1 MKKVIATGIAAMC
14 FATAAVPA
22 HAMDPILPFRD
33 VKGGMTGTA
42 YTVVDSSGEIR
53 SFDVDIVGNMDNGKG
68 SSRMI
73 MARARGPVIEQT
85 GGILQGMSGS
95 PVYVNG
101 RLVGAV
107 AAGIKEMTPYTFF
120 ITPIEDMMKLWTMPD
135 TKNKTRLKTVNMHKV
150 VEERKKQAAKEK
162 EEENKKA
169 ETSGNAILNRIIDV
183 IHEAEDT
190 SKETKAKQE
199 ADEKEQAEKEKAEAA
214 AAKAADKAVA
224 KDAAKAKEAADAPA
238 EDAATAEDKAAVDEA
253 AKASTPVKDAAAAK
267 TAAATED
274 KAQAK
279 DEKALTKQ
287 PKAVMYLSGFSQ
299 PGIDFLQKNVPVGRD
314 VTFMPMGV
322 RTEGEGNT
330 LYNASLKPGS
340 AVGVAIVYGDFTV
353 GATGTVTAVD
363 GKKILGFGH
372 PFLHRGNVNYF
383 MTDATVVG
391 TISGQSNGMKIANI
405 GNIIGRISQDRETGI
420 AGTIGDFPTVVP
432 VKVRIKDTTLGRTD
446 DYGARIAYDEDF
458 LPELSGGIAYAAM
471 TKTSDTL
478 AGSTANVHFTIRTNA
493 AEGGKFERSNMF
505 YNTADVGQIAVGE
518 LMQAMSIV
526 CSNTEQESDIV
537 DVQVDVQMENG
548 RKTAT
553 LVSAVPDKATVKP
566 GDLVKFTTTIKP
578 YRRDKETL
586 LIPYRVPVTA
596 PEGPLT
602 LDIRGGGV
610 APIAQLKLLQQTGL
624 DLIAQEDKT
633 ATTKDKLQGLKRTG
647 RNNEIII
654 APGAQ
659 AQVMMPA
666 QQRKAAREA
675 AKAAREAAQ
684 QRKFS
689 FSLNKPKNENAGETK
704 FTTNYIIDNVIH
716 STLQVERK

>member
-169 ETSGNAILNRIIDV
+169 ETSGNAILNRIMDV

-190 SKETKAKQE
+190 ARETKAKQE

-340 AVGVAIVYGDFTV
+340 AVGVAIVYGDFAV

-566 GDLVKFTTTIKP
+566 GDFVKFTTTIKP

>member
-68 SSRMI
+68 SSRMV

-169 ETSGNAILNRIIDV
+169 ETSGNAILNRIMDV

-190 SKETKAKQE
+190 ARETKAKQE

-214 AAKAADKAVA
+214 AAKAADKAAA

-340 AVGVAIVYGDFTV
+340 AVGVAIVYGDFAV